1 MKTLRL
7 EGGMNYL
14 KTTEGFKDLQKH
26 ENDHRGPGDERI
38 KQDPGNVLLMW
49 S

>member
-14 KTTEGFKDLQKH
+14 RTTEGFKDLQKH
-26 ENDHRGPGDERI
+26 ENDHRGPGDERELSRI
-38 KQDPGNVLLMW
+38 QEMCY
-49 S
+49 